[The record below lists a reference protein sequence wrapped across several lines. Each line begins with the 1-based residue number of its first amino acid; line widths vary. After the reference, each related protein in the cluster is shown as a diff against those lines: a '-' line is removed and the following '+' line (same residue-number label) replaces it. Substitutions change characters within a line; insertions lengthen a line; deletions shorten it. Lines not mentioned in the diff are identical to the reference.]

1 MKKSLLAALV
11 VLCASLTPVAHAQWA
26 VFDAPNF
33 SQSILTVAHTLQT
46 VENQAVQLQNE
57 ATMLENEA
65 RNLKGLNLNTLPQI
79 INLLSTTDRLIQQ
92 SQGLAFNVSQMNT
105 TFARYY
111 PQSYATGTSLTQL
124 TADSQT
130 RWTYSR
136 GAVQTS
142 MQLQAQATQNQATD
156 EATLSSLVNQSQSA
170 VGALQASQ
178 ATNQLLALI
187 ARELM
192 QEQQL
197 RLTQDRAAA
206 LAQARPIGAQT
217 SSLTIRQQFA
227 GGGIQYTPQTVSFY
241 NSN

>member
-1 MKKSLLAALV
+1 MKKSLLVALV
-11 VLCASLTPVAHAQWA
+11 VLFTGLTSVAHAQWA
-26 VFDAPNF
+26 VFDGANF
-33 SQSILTVAHTLQT
+33 SQNILTAGHTLQQI
-46 VENQAVQLQNE
+46 ENQVTQLQNE

-79 INLLSTTDRLIQQ
+79 LNLLSTTDLLIAQ
-92 SQGLAFNVSQMNT
+92 SQGLAFNVSRMNP

-111 PQSYATGTSLTQL
+111 PQSYAAGTSLAQL
-124 TADSQT
+124 TADSQM

-136 GAVQTS
+136 GAVQTA
-142 MQLQAQATQNQATD
+142 MQLQAQATQNSAAD

-170 VGALQASQ
+170 AGALQASQ
-178 ATNQLLALI
+178 ATNQLLSLI

-206 LAQARPIGAQT
+206 LAQAYPIAAQT
-217 SSLTIRQQFA
+217 GSLTVRQQFV
-227 GGGIQYTPQTVSFY
+227 GTGVQYTPRTVSVY
-241 NSN
+241 SGN

>member
-1 MKKSLLAALV
+1 MKRSSLLAALV
-11 VLCASLTPVAHAQWA
+11 VLFTSLTPVAHAQWA
-26 VFDAPNF
+26 VFDGANF
-33 SQSILTVAHTLQT
+33 SQNILTVAHTLQT
-46 VENQAVQLQNE
+46 VQNQAVQLQNE

-79 INLLSTTDRLIQQ
+79 ISLMSTTDRLIQQ

-111 PQSYATGTSLTQL
+111 PQSYATGTSLSQL
-124 TADSQT
+124 TADTQT
-130 RWTYSR
+130 RWGYSR
-136 GAVQTS
+136 NAVQTA

-156 EATLSSLVNQSQSA
+156 EATLSSLVSQSQSA

-197 RLTQDRAAA
+197 RLSQDRASA
-206 LAQARPIGAQT
+206 LAQARPIAARTG
-217 SSLTIRQQFA
+217 SLTVRQQFA
-227 GGGIQYTPQTVSFY
+227 GVGVQYTPQTVSFY
-241 NSN
+241 SN

>member
-11 VLCASLTPVAHAQWA
+11 AFCASLTSVAHAQWA
-26 VFDAPNF
+26 VFDGANF
-33 SQSILTVAHTLQT
+33 SQNILTVAHTLQT

-65 RNLKGLNLNTLPQI
+65 RNLQGLNFNSLPQI
-79 INLLSTTDRLIQQ
+79 LNLLSATDQLIQQ
-92 SQGLAFNVSQMNT
+92 TEGVAFNVSQLNT

-111 PQSYATGTSLTQL
+111 PQSYATGTSLSQL
-124 TADSQT
+124 TADTQT

-136 GAVQTS
+136 SAVQTS

-178 ATNQLLALI
+178 ATNQLLSLI

-206 LAQARPIGAQT
+206 LEQGRAVGAQT
-217 SSLTIRQQFA
+217 GSVTVRQQFVGSGA
-227 GGGIQYTPQTVSFY
+227 QYTPRSVSFY
-241 NSN
+241 GN

>member
-1 MKKSLLAALV
+1 MKKSLFAALV
-11 VLCASLTPVAHAQWA
+11 VLFTSLTPVAHAQWA

-33 SQSILTVAHTLQT
+33 SQNILTVAHTLQT

-57 ATMLENEA
+57 ATMLDNEA

-105 TFARYY
+105 TFSRYY

-130 RWTYSR
+130 RWSYSR
-136 GAVQTS
+136 SAVQTS

-156 EATLSSLVNQSQSA
+156 EATLSSLVTQSQSA

-178 ATNQLLALI
+178 TANQLLALI

-206 LAQARPIGAQT
+206 LEQGLAVGAQT
-217 SSLTIRQQFA
+217 SSLTVRQNFA
-227 GGGIQYTPQTVSFY
+227 GSGTQYTPQTVSFY
-241 NSN
+241 SN